1 MIFSSITFLV
11 FFTIVFSLMLILNS
25 SAVKDK
31 ISARTIKNV
40 RHIILLIAS
49 YIFYGW
55 WDWRFCFL
63 MFFMTSVAY
72 YCAKQIKKQKLT
84 RLHTAVSFVI
94 PLLVLAIFKYFNFFT
109 QSFCFVFGIEGF
121 NTLNIILP
129 AGISFYTF
137 QSMSYTIDVIRNKIP
152 AHSFLDVSLYISF
165 FPQLVAGPIVR
176 AENFM
181 PQLKASPA
189 ITMKGFCEGIQI
201 FAFGLFKKI
210 VIADHLSLFVDD
222 VFSNPV
228 VFSSPTIIL
237 AIISYSIQIYFDFS
251 GYSDMAIGSAKCL
264 GYHFNRNFNMPY
276 ISKNVSEFWKRW
288 HISLSSWLQEYLYIP
303 LGGNRKGVARTY
315 INLITTMTLGGLWH
329 GAKWTFVIWGFLHG
343 ILLCLHKAFK
353 AIKRPNSKSSALSS
367 AVSILST
374 YIFVC
379 IGWVFFRA
387 ETIQEAL
394 IIIKKLFIWQD
405 GITQIYSW
413 SVLGI
418 IIIIISYSVA
428 FFKSKKNNSN
438 TINGFYPVLDLNK
451 FSSLVIFFVF
461 TGLIIALA
469 FTGSNPFIYF
479 QF

>member
-1 MIFSSITFLV
+1 MIFSSVTFFI
-11 FFTIVFSLMLILNS
+11 FFTVVFSLMLILNS
-25 SAVKDK
+25 LAVKNK
-31 ISARTIKNV
+31 ANAQLIKNV
-40 RHIILLIAS
+40 RHVILLIAS

-63 MFFMTSVAY
+63 MCFMTIVAY
-72 YCAKQIKKQKLT
+72 YCAKQIENQNLTKL
-84 RLHTAVSFVI
+84 HIAVSIVT

-109 QSFCFVFGIEGF
+109 QSFCSLFGIEGF

-129 AGISFYTF
+129 VGISFYTF
-137 QSMSYTIDVIRNKIP
+137 QSMSYTIDVMRKKIS
-152 AHSFLDVSLYISF
+152 AHSFLDVALYISF

-176 AENFM
+176 AEDFM
-181 PQLKASPA
+181 PQLKSSPA
-189 ITMKGFCEGIQI
+189 ITIKNFCEGIQI

-222 VFSNPV
+222 VFSNPTI
-228 VFSSPTIIL
+228 FSSPTIIL

-251 GYSDMAIGSAKCL
+251 GYSDMAIGTAKCL

-276 ISKNVSEFWKRW
+276 ISRNVSEFWKRW

-303 LGGNRKGVARTY
+303 LGGNRKGVVRTY
-315 INLITTMTLGGLWH
+315 INLMTTMLLGGLWH

-343 ILLCLHKAFK
+343 AFLCLHKAFR
-353 AIKRPNSKSSALSS
+353 AIKKSEHSTSVISSAI
-367 AVSILST
+367 SILFT
-374 YIFVC
+374 YILVC

-387 ETIQEAL
+387 ETVQDAFIV
-394 IIIKKLFIWQD
+394 IKKLFIWQD

-413 SVLGI
+413 SVVAIL
-418 IIIIISYSVA
+418 IIIISYSIAV
-428 FFKSKKNNSN
+428 FKSKKHSSKY
-438 TINGFYPVLDLNK
+438 INGFYPVLDLNK

-461 TGLIIALA
+461 IGLIIALA